1 MYFAIK
7 TQLCKMCRYTK
18 NENKD
23 IRIHWTLNQNN
34 SLQFAANLEMKGKI
48 YPQQIGMRTRRLQY
62 IILYIFNCNSIYN
75 SRKNS
80 FLVSNILILTSRLP
94 WIYRYF
100 NIMLFSNLFHYIKQ
114 KSVGIFLL
122 YSRNVIAWQLTL
134 FIFSKIEN
142 CI

>member
-7 TQLCKMCRYTK
+7 TQWCKMCRYTK

-62 IILYIFNCNSIYN
+62 IILYIFDCNSIYN
-75 SRKNS
+75 IRKTT
-80 FLVSNILILTSRLP
+80 FRKL
-94 WIYRYF
+94 WIYGYF
-100 NIMLFSNLFHYIKQ
+100 DIMLFSNLFHYIKQ

-122 YSRNVIAWQLTL
+122 FSRNIIAWRLTL

>member
-7 TQLCKMCRYTK
+7 TQLCKMCRYSK

>member
-7 TQLCKMCRYTK
+7 TQLCQMCRYTK

>member
-62 IILYIFNCNSIYN
+62 IILYIFDCNSIYN
-75 SRKNS
+75 IRKNYFS
-80 FLVSNILILTSRLP
+80 VC
-94 WIYRYF
+94 F
-100 NIMLFSNLFHYIKQ
+100 NIMLLWNLFDFIKP
-114 KSVGIFLL
+114 KSIIIFLL
-122 YSRNVIAWQLTL
+122 YSRNIIAWQLTL

>member
-48 YPQQIGMRTRRLQY
+48 YPQQIGMRTRRLQS
-62 IILYIFNCNSIYN
+62 IILYIFDCNIIYN
-75 SRKNS
+75 IRKTYFS
-80 FLVSNILILTSRLP
+80 VC
-94 WIYRYF
+94 F
-100 NIMLFSNLFHYIKQ
+100 NIMLLWNLFDFIKP
-114 KSVGIFLL
+114 KSISIFLL
-122 YSRNVIAWQLTL
+122 YHRNIIAWQLTL